1 MKTSQKSQ
9 FPHLHVV
16 QNRENICR
24 RKFWLIQ
31 YTIHSTHALFNLQR
45 FIWIKA
51 QLELLKPAVNWKESV
66 RLCPDIV
73 PFTYK
78 YTYTRYGYV

>member
-1 MKTSQKSQ
+1 MS
-9 FPHLHVV
+9 V
-16 QNRENICR
+16 
-24 RKFWLIQ
+24 
-31 YTIHSTHALFNLQR
+31 R
-45 FIWIKA
+45 FKA
-51 QLELLKPAVNWKESV
+51 QLELLKPEVNWKESV